1 MWPKY
6 ISHTLAI
13 FCGYFCDLNV
23 FTKCLP
29 WKKGRPWVPEHGG
42 PQQSWRCLPPM
53 PDSNFSNLEV
63 VESPLIFGFS
73 RIFTRAAERT
83 PRPHPVTSFVLS
95 AVLLISFRLIQFSG
109 TLAFYHKTIF
119 MVRCFFCR
127 RPHLMLIEGRLTTSV
142 RHKFWF
148 SKNFKYT
155 YGHKYRPTSTAQ
167 WQVNKVSENN
177 SCQQQ

>member
-1 MWPKY
+1 MF
-6 ISHTLAI
+6 TLEKRTALGPRTWGPSAKLTVSSANAWFKFFQFRGGRI
-13 FCGYFCDLNV
+13 AVDLWV
-23 FTKCLP
+23 FQDLA
-29 WKKGRPWVPEHGG
+29 
-42 PQQSWRCLPPM
+42 
-53 PDSNFSNLEV
+53 
-63 VESPLIFGFS
+63 
-73 RIFTRAAERT
+73 RAAERT

-155 YGHKYRPTSTAQ
+155 YGHKYRPTSTTQ